1 LSPNF
6 AFWVTITEHPVLIW
20 QHQLLSHLVFELHT
34 TLGNAKAI
42 KVKLI
47 NIDRPPHQLGTLLD

>member
-1 LSPNF
+1 
-6 AFWVTITEHPVLIW
+6 VTITENPVLIW